1 MIELFGHKIQ
11 TVSEEKLEVNGI
23 YMYAMTKVDGTAC
36 VKIGEAMRQT
46 IRERLYNQQHVD
58 NILKN
63 VIAIWPLEKGLPL
76 GQDKKVHSELQLYKG
91 TCFKPLQKGIDSG
104 TDEAYEVYSSD
115 GLNKIIS
122 LCDGVYGPHIK
133 DRKIIYEDIRHLV
146 SKIVDCRKSF
156 VLKLCPRYG
165 KTNTVLLLT
174 KRLNKT
180 FNIMLS
186 YVGTVNESYRKT
198 IEENAYDEDFS
209 KIQYVDLDK
218 DDASDKVEYALENGL
233 QVFAYLQCTGNDGTF
248 EKRYQKIK
256 KFLNKKNAILF
267 IEEAD
272 FGMHCDNQLSKL
284 KQIPHRYA
292 YILSGTGN
300 ARMQKIA
307 DALKIKDWIIRDYL
321 RDLIGTNFEDRAKDV
336 APIKWIRFH
345 NRGLFEQIEDKKPEQ
360 AECWSEMFTV
370 ENGKLKYENYF
381 RQFLNAL
388 FNPSCLRWADEKYLD
403 CLQNDTLY
411 QDADVATE
419 IFVPS
424 GNDAHKLFCG
434 IIESQIPN
442 AIAIPVDGDETT
454 NKDAEKRVKHEIK
467 VNRGK
472 RIFIVCSD
480 MANRSF
486 SIGQIKNIVL
496 MLDCPGQDSVVQKLA
511 RGLTAWHGKEC
522 CILDMRLSQEVG
534 NLDKWLAPTMMELA
548 KEGKTY
554 GEITNIIYAYKKAQF
569 YDYFDLSS
577 PNDTIRELDKDD
589 LSKAMYS
596 NDFTELFQGRLDAN
610 NISYDLSA
618 SPSLDV
624 QDKLLNDNLKGD
636 RTTFERKHDADGRH
650 GQAASQDEDEVQQCS
665 NKRQH
670 QLFLLNAKSLFYD
683 DVHFKE
689 NIVESTIKSLID
701 AGKSDEYMSR
711 LSICLEFLLKIIDL
725 YKKEGYDFD
734 KIIKDGK
741 ISCKK
746 ENIFFQKLFCDKEQL
761 WDLVFKDLEFKD
773 DDNVLVA
780 FWGNYYFVNKL
791 REKFP
796 KVNFY
801 QMEEYLLDADYLTG
815 KLTSK
820 HLDGFINIIKNMKF
834 DKIIMNPPYDGSLHL
849 KILSEAIKYSKK
861 IINLSPIDWL
871 QNPYGGVLSNKTFK
885 NLNIGIIK
893 YIGPLRDFFG
903 NSGSTKRATYH
914 LGIYIIDETDKH
926 VAKEYLHKFV
936 LINDKRPFLNE
947 GLIDRLTSMMVSYN
961 NGNESH
967 IKVGE
972 IDENTKFCFV
982 VPRLVGNPG
991 QKCDRIFNQGRWK
1004 NLFYKGKDKNGKS
1017 PSEIKK
1023 RLCNV
1028 KNYSIFDFIEFETK
1042 EEALNWAN
1050 AQSLKLMRFLQLMQS
1065 VDANRHSHYTPYLD
1079 FSHPWTDEDLYKY
1092 FNLTEDEIKMI
1103 EDEIQ

>member
-133 DRKIIYEDIRHLV
+133 DIKIIYEDIRHLV
-146 SKIVDCRKSF
+146 SEIVDRGKSF
-156 VLKLCPRYG
+156 VLDLCPRYG

-209 KIQYVDLDK
+209 KIQYVDLNK

-233 QVFAYLQCTGNDGTF
+233 QVFAYLQCTGGNSTF

-321 RDLIGTNFEDRAKDV
+321 LDLLGTKYKDRAKDV

-345 NRGLFEQIEDKKPEQ
+345 NRGLFERIEDKKPEQ

-403 CLQNDTLY
+403 CLQNDTLS
-411 QDADVATE
+411 QDADVVTE

-467 VNRGK
+467 VNRDK

-511 RGLTAWHGKEC
+511 RGLTARHGKEC
-522 CILDMRLSQEVG
+522 RVLDMRLSQEVG
-534 NLDKWLAPTMMELA
+534 NLDKWLAPTMMKLA

-554 GEITNIIYAYKKAQF
+554 GEITDIIYAHKKVQF

-834 DKIIMNPPYDGSLHL
+834 DKIIMNPPYDSLGNTIAEEIMDIAWRHSDNVVCLNQINFFKSPYL
-849 KILSEAIKYSKK
+849 KINVKKDGGRANKFSEMLEHIENIETIPRNEFNSYFNNDGASDGAVITMT
-861 IINLSPIDWL
+861 
-871 QNPYGGVLSNKTFK
+871 SNKTDYFK
-885 NLNIGIIK
+885 T
-893 YIGPLRDFFG
+893 F
-903 NSGSTKRATYH
+903 
-914 LGIYIIDETDKH
+914 
-926 VAKEYLHKFV
+926 
-936 LINDKRPFLNE
+936 
-947 GLIDRLTSMMVSYN
+947 
-961 NGNESH
+961 NES
-967 IKVGE
+967 IFF
-972 IDENTKFCFV
+972 KFCSEENSILNKANRDNKTSYYV
-982 VPRLVGNPG
+982 VLKRQSFSVDDLDFIEDSN
-991 QKCDRIFNQGRWK
+991 KH
-1004 NLFYKGKDKNGKS
+1004 LGKDKRNFLPIYFESEVEKQNFIKCYTTNFMRCFLKALKSGK
-1017 PSEIKK
+1017 
-1023 RLCNV
+1023 
-1028 KNYSIFDFIEFETK
+1028 T
-1042 EEALNWAN
+1042 
-1050 AQSLKLMRFLQLMQS
+1050 
-1065 VDANRHSHYTPYLD
+1065 TPIGLLP
-1079 FSHPWTDEDLYKY
+1079 FMPTHARSWTDEDLYKY

-1103 EDEIQ
+1103 EDEIR

>member
-711 LSICLEFLLKIIDL
+711 LSICLKFLLKIIDL

-820 HLDGFINIIKNMKF
+820 HLDGFINIIKSMKF

-849 KILSEAIKYSKK
+849 KILSEAMKYSE
-861 IINLSPIDWL
+861 IVINLSPIKWK
-871 QNPYGGVLSNKTFK
+871 NPISFYESSSKKIIEDFSKIFENLASLKVISSEENKASFNTNDSND
-885 NLNIGIIK
+885 IGIYFIHNDGKKHTAYEFIK
-893 YIGPLRDFFG
+893 GP
-903 NSGSTKRATYH
+903 
-914 LGIYIIDETDKH
+914 ETDLACKMISSIK
-926 VAKEYLHKFV
+926 VSIENVTTIQPTSSNF
-936 LINDKRPFLNE
+936 F
-947 GLIDRLTSMMVSYN
+947 RLPTIY
-961 NGNESH
+961 GNENKEWLKRICSPK
-967 IKVGE
+967 IE
-972 IDENTKFCFV
+972 RYYNI
-982 VPRLVGNPG
+982 NPG
-991 QKCDRIFNQGRWK
+991 KKHCCPFINFNSYEECV
-1004 NLFYKGKDKNGKS
+1004 NFHKS
-1017 PSEIKK
+1017 
-1023 RLCNV
+1023 L
-1028 KNYSIFDFIEFETK
+1028 
-1042 EEALNWAN
+1042 
-1050 AQSLKLMRFLQLMQS
+1050 SLKSIRWLHYKCRFGANIMQK
-1065 VDANRHSHYTPYLD
+1065 VIPYLGD
-1079 FSHPWTDEDLYKY
+1079 YTHPWTDEDLYKY

-1103 EDEIQ
+1103 EDEIR

>member
-133 DRKIIYEDIRHLV
+133 DIKIIYEDIRHLV
-146 SKIVDCRKSF
+146 SEIVDRGKSF
-156 VLKLCPRYG
+156 VLDLCPRYG

-233 QVFAYLQCTGNDGTF
+233 QVFAYLQCTGGNSTF

-292 YILSGTGN
+292 YILSGTGK

-321 RDLIGTNFEDRAKDV
+321 LDLLGTKYKDRAKDV

-345 NRGLFEQIEDKKPEQ
+345 NRGLFERIEDKKPEQ

-403 CLQNDTLY
+403 CLQNDTLS
-411 QDADVATE
+411 QDADVVTE

-467 VNRGK
+467 VNRDK

-511 RGLTAWHGKEC
+511 RGLTARHGKEC
-522 CILDMRLSQEVG
+522 RVLDMRLSQEVG
-534 NLDKWLAPTMMELA
+534 NLDKWLAPTMMKLA

-554 GEITNIIYAYKKAQF
+554 GEITDIIYACKKVQF

-834 DKIIMNPPYDGSLHL
+834 DKIIMNPPYDGNLHL
-849 KILSEAIKYSKK
+849 KILSEAMKYSE
-861 IINLSPIDWL
+861 IVINLSPIKWK
-871 QNPYGGVLSNKTFK
+871 NPISFYESSSKKIIEDFSKIFENLASLKVISSEENKASFNTNDSND
-885 NLNIGIIK
+885 IGIYFIHNDGKKHTAYEFIK
-893 YIGPLRDFFG
+893 GP
-903 NSGSTKRATYH
+903 
-914 LGIYIIDETDKH
+914 ETDLACKMISSIK
-926 VAKEYLHKFV
+926 VSIENVTTIQPTSSNF
-936 LINDKRPFLNE
+936 F
-947 GLIDRLTSMMVSYN
+947 RLPTIY
-961 NGNESH
+961 GNENKEWLKRICSPK
-967 IKVGE
+967 IE
-972 IDENTKFCFV
+972 RYYNI
-982 VPRLVGNPG
+982 NPG
-991 QKCDRIFNQGRWK
+991 KKHCCPFINFNSYEECV
-1004 NLFYKGKDKNGKS
+1004 NFHKS
-1017 PSEIKK
+1017 
-1023 RLCNV
+1023 L
-1028 KNYSIFDFIEFETK
+1028 
-1042 EEALNWAN
+1042 
-1050 AQSLKLMRFLQLMQS
+1050 SLKSIRWLHYKCRFGANIMQK
-1065 VDANRHSHYTPYLD
+1065 VIPYLD
-1079 FSHPWTDEDLYKY
+1079 DYTHPWTDEDLYKY

-1103 EDEIQ
+1103 EDEIR